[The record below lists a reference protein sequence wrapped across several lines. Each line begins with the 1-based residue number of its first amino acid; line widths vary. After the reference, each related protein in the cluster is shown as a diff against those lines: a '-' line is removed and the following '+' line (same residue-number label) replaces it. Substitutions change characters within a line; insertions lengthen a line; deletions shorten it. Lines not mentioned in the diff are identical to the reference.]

1 MSCLGGD
8 GGRTPPKLLSC
19 RVQRTL
25 DILIKVLKM
34 MEKAKYNVHVN
45 LGISTELLSR
55 RIFRGSLSILL
66 V

>member
-1 MSCLGGD
+1 MIQS
-8 GGRTPPKLLSC
+8 KLLSC

-34 MEKAKYNVHVN
+34 LEKAKYNVHVN
-45 LGISTELLSR
+45 LGISTELLST

>member
-1 MSCLGGD
+1 MIQS
-8 GGRTPPKLLSC
+8 KLLSC

-34 MEKAKYNVHVN
+34 LEKAKYNVHVN

-55 RIFRGSLSILL
+55 HIFRGSLSILL